1 MTARR
6 TIRRNVL
13 VSADRL
19 EQRTLFTTLVGL
31 TSTDQLVTFDSAT
44 PATTTNAV
52 AVTGLGASESL
63 LGIDY
68 RPATGQLYGLGSTG
82 QLYTIN
88 STTGAATAVGT
99 PLTITGTNFGFDFNP
114 QVDRI
119 RVVSDADANF
129 RAVPGTGAAVTPPDT
144 NLAYATGDANAGA
157 NPNVVAAA
165 YNNNFASTSS
175 TTLYVIDTTLDILAT
190 QGSGPGVTPVVSPN
204 TGQLFTVG
212 ALGIDVDNNGAFD
225 VAESDGVAYA
235 TFGAPGGGGGGGGGA
250 PSTLYTINLTT
261 GAATAVGTNIGNN
274 LVIKGL
280 AAVPPTRSLFALA
293 SSGTAFA
300 TIDTTNL
307 ATNPTLTNI
316 TGLASGQ
323 TLTSID
329 FRPATGQLFGSTGG
343 GQLYTIDPATGAAT
357 ALGAGLG
364 SPLTGNV
371 ADIDFNPTV
380 DRLRVVTDTD
390 DNARANPDTGALVD
404 SNLTTDGTQ
413 IDTAL
418 AYASTDAGNGSN
430 PDVVAAAYSN
440 SVQGATGTT
449 LFAID
454 AGRDQLVSIG
464 SAQGAGTTVSPN
476 TGQLFSVGAIG
487 VDVVSGGMDIANGGA
502 AYALINATGGTG
514 TQLYTINTGTGAAT
528 LVGTVG
534 DGTQTF
540 ADVAIGSAVLSVSPA
555 TQNVAENAGNATI
568 TVNRAGD
575 STGAASVN
583 FELVAVPSG
592 TDAATAGEDF
602 GTAGQT
608 TLTGTVTFADGETSK
623 TITVPIIN
631 DTSDEPDES
640 FIVGLTGA
648 SGAALGSTVQST
660 VVITDDD
667 EPVTPGTATLAA
679 DPVRTTGKAT
689 QVLTVQG
696 TGGDDVIV
704 IAQQGANVVATLNGT
719 PLSTTAPV
727 KGLYR
732 VVVYGG
738 AGNDEIRLNSKAK
751 VLSIE
756 AHGEGGDDL
765 LIGGKG
771 RDLLVGG
778 DGVDS
783 LYGRAGDDI
792 LIGGISDYTSNPTA
806 TATLLNAWITKGTF
820 ESRANAIS
828 TGSGVNNFIFSTN
841 TIDDDTDRDYLAA
854 DGTTD
859 LVFTQAKDGVVDEAN
874 KGRVTAI

>member
-1 MTARR
+1 MT
-6 TIRRNVL
+6 RRNVRRRSVLAL
-13 VSADRL
+13 VDSL

-44 PATTTNAV
+44 PATTSNPV

-88 STTGAATAVGT
+88 ATTGAATAVGST
-99 PLTITGTNFGFDFNP
+99 PLTLTGTNFGFDFNP

-129 RAVPGTGAAVTPPDT
+129 RAVPDTGAAVTPADT
-144 NLAYATGDANAGA
+144 NLAYAVGDANNGA
-157 NPNVVAAA
+157 NPNVIAAG
-165 YNNNFASTSS
+165 YSDNVASTAS

-190 QGSGPGVTPVVSPN
+190 QGSGPGQTPTVSPN

-212 ALGIDVDNNGAFD
+212 ALGVDATDASGFD
-225 VAESDGVAYA
+225 VGENGVAYA
-235 TFGAPGGGGGGGGGA
+235 ALTPNGSSA
-250 PSTLYTINLTT
+250 SQLYTVNLTS
-261 GAATAVGTNIGNN
+261 GAATAVGAVGSN
-274 LVIKGL
+274 LTLKGI
-280 AAVPPTRSLFALA
+280 AAQPVARSLVVLA

-300 TIDTTNL
+300 TIDTTKL

-316 TGLASGQ
+316 TGLAGGQ

-329 FRPATGQLFGSTGG
+329 FRPATGQLFGSTAG

-357 ALGAGLG
+357 ALGSGLG

-371 ADIDFNPTV
+371 ADVDFNPMV

-418 AYASTDAGNGSN
+418 AYASTDAGNGTN
-430 PDVVAAAYSN
+430 PDVVAAGYTNA
-440 SVQGATGTT
+440 VQGATATT
-449 LFAID
+449 LYGID
-454 AGRDQLVSIG
+454 AGRDMLVSIG
-464 SAQGAGTTVSPN
+464 SVEGDTPAVSPN
-476 TGQLFSVGAIG
+476 TGQLFSVGALG
-487 VDVVSGGMDIANGGA
+487 VDVVSGGFDVANKGA
-502 AYALINATGGTG
+502 AYALINAQGGTG
-514 TQLYTINTGTGAAT
+514 TQLYTVNTATGAAT

-540 ADVAIGSAVLSVSPA
+540 ADIAVGSAVFTVSPA
-555 TQNVAENAGNATI
+555 TQNVAENAGNAVI
-568 TVNRAGD
+568 TVNRAGNAA
-575 STGAASVN
+575 GAASVN
-583 FELVAVPSG
+583 YDLVAPAQG
-592 TDAATAGEDF
+592 TDAATVGADF
-602 GTAGQT
+602 GTAGQNT
-608 TLTGTVTFADGETSK
+608 FSGTVTFADGETSK

-631 DTSDEPDES
+631 DTTDEPDET
-640 FIVGLTGA
+640 FIVGLSSATGA
-648 SGAALGSTVQST
+648 DLGSTVQAT

-667 EPVTPGTATLAA
+667 EAVTPGTATVAA

-696 TGGDDVIV
+696 TAGDDVIV

-751 VLSIE
+751 VASLE
-756 AHGEGGDDL
+756 AHGEDGDDM

-778 DGVDS
+778 DGVDA
-783 LYGRAGDDI
+783 LYGRGGDDI
-792 LIGGISDYTSNPTA
+792 LIGGISDYTAAPIA
-806 TATLLNAWITKGTF
+806 TATLLNTWISKGNFAT
-820 ESRANAIS
+820 RANAIS

-841 TIDDDTDRDYLAA
+841 TIDDDTDRDYLAG

-859 LVFTQAKDGVVDEAN
+859 LVFTHAKDGVVDEAN
-874 KGRVTAI
+874 RGRVTAL